1 MNRKLCAP
9 ADRAQS
15 WESIDWKKAE
25 AYVKKLQMRIV
36 KAQKGGHYN
45 KVKSLQWLLT
55 HSFYAKALE
64 VKRVTSNKGKNTA
77 GVDHE
82 LWKTPKGKFEAI
94 DKLKRRGYQPQP
106 LRRVYIPKK
115 NGKLRPLSIPT
126 MTDRA
131 MQTLYKFA
139 LEPLAETLADPNSYG
154 FRIGRSTHDAIGQCF
169 NDLCRAGS
177 PQWILEGDI
186 KGCFDHISHNWL
198 LANIPM
204 DKEMLEKW
212 LKCGFVETKKL
223 FPTEEGTPQG
233 GTISPVLMN
242 MTLDGLER
250 ILKERFPMRRTV
262 AGKTV
267 YDQINFVRYADDFI
281 VTGKSP
287 ETLRNEVIPLIKDFL
302 AERGLQ
308 LSEEKTAITHISDG
322 FDFLGQNV
330 RKYNGKLLIKPS
342 KNAIKSFLKKVRTIV
357 RENKT
362 ATQDLLIRK
371 LNPVIRGWVN
381 YHRYVVSADI
391 FGLVDHRI
399 FECLWR
405 WACRRHKRKGRKW
418 IANKYWH
425 HIDNRTWTFA
435 TEPAFR
441 GKDFDE
447 KYLNFVDKGMC
458 ADFAIHDKGTGN
470 PHVHIMLT
478 LRPLKENGQWGAKC
492 RKAYDLD
499 ENGQRIPD
507 GKGGWKNHRE
517 DTTDWNDKGNVE
529 IWRAAWAAY
538 TNRALESAGRP
549 ERIDHR
555 SYKRQGIDKIP
566 SVHLGPAASQMEK
579 RGIRTDKG
587 EVNRQIV
594 ADNKLLKE
602 IKARITR
609 LYRWSKA
616 EAEKPQTQQSSLT
629 ALWEAQQQ
637 LNAPRTR
644 TGKIRALQESAALF
658 SFLQVNGIQSMQQLH
673 EKIADMNSCYYDLR
687 GKIVKAERRIA
698 ILTERGE
705 MWEQYNQYKSIH
717 KQLAKVKPEKR
728 EQFEQRHSREL
739 ILYDAAAR
747 YLKELKDS
755 GEGITPKAW
764 QREIDQLTAGKQTD
778 TLAMKSMREDLKAV
792 ERLRKT
798 AEQLSQQERNKSH
811 DRGPER

>member
-1 MNRKLCAP
+1 MNTQIIAI
-9 ADRAQS
+9 AN
-15 WESIDWKKAE
+15 
-25 AYVKKLQMRIV
+25 
-36 KAQKGGHYN
+36 QKGGVGKTTTCAN
-45 KVKSLQWLLT
+45 LGIGLAQAGKKVLLIDGDPQGSLTISLGNPQPDKLPFTL
-55 HSFYAKALE
+55 SDAM
-64 VKRVTSNKGKNTA
+64 GKILMDHPIRPGEGILHHA
-77 GVDHE
+77 EGVDLMPADIQLSGME
-82 LWKTPKGKFEAI
+82 VSLVNAMSRETILRQYLDTLKGQYSHILI
-94 DKLKRRGYQPQP
+94 DCQPS
-106 LRRVYIPKK
+106 LGMLTVNALAAANRIIIPV
-115 NGKLRPLSIPT
+115 
-126 MTDRA
+126 
-131 MQTLYKFA
+131 Q
-139 LEPLAETLADPNSYG
+139 AEYLPA
-154 FRIGRSTHDAIGQCF
+154 
-169 NDLCRAGS
+169 
-177 PQWILEGDI
+177 
-186 KGCFDHISHNWL
+186 K
-198 LANIPM
+198 
-204 DKEMLEKW
+204 
-212 LKCGFVETKKL
+212 
-223 FPTEEGTPQG
+223 
-233 GTISPVLMN
+233 
-242 MTLDGLER
+242 GLE
-250 ILKERFPMRRTV
+250 
-262 AGKTV
+262 
-267 YDQINFVRYADDFI
+267 
-281 VTGKSP
+281 
-287 ETLRNEVIPLIKDFL
+287 
-302 AERGLQ
+302 
-308 LSEEKTAITHISDG
+308 
-322 FDFLGQNV
+322 
-330 RKYNGKLLIKPS
+330 
-342 KNAIKSFLKKVRTIV
+342 
-357 RENKT
+357 
-362 ATQDLLIRK
+362 
-371 LNPVIRGWVN
+371 
-381 YHRYVVSADI
+381 
-391 FGLVDHRI
+391 
-399 FECLWR
+399 
-405 WACRRHKRKGRKW
+405 
-418 IANKYWH
+418 
-425 HIDNRTWTFA
+425 
-435 TEPAFR
+435 
-441 GKDFDE
+441 
-447 KYLNFVDKGMC
+447 MC

-587 EVNRQIV
+587 EVNRQIA

-609 LYRWSKA
+609 LYRWSKD

-637 LNAPRTR
+637 LNTPRTR

-658 SFLQVNGIQSMQQLH
+658 SFLQANGIQSMQQLH
-673 EKIADMNSCYYDLR
+673 EKIADMNSRYYDLR

-798 AEQLSQQERNKSH
+798 AEQLSRQERDKSH

>member
-1 MNRKLCAP
+1 VFPIDFCHIPVSIIKRSAGRSAVAAAAYRSGTKLTNEWDGMIHDYTRKGGIVHAEIMLPAHAP
-9 ADRAQS
+9 PEFADR
-15 WESIDWKKAE
+15 SILWNSVEQIEKARDSQLARE
-25 AYVKKLQMRIV
+25 IEAALPRELSGEQQLALVRAYVK
-36 KAQKGGHYN
+36 
-45 KVKSLQWLLT
+45 
-55 HSFYAKALE
+55 
-64 VKRVTSNKGKNTA
+64 
-77 GVDHE
+77 D
-82 LWKTPKGKFEAI
+82 
-94 DKLKRRGYQPQP
+94 
-106 LRRVYIPKK
+106 
-115 NGKLRPLSIPT
+115 
-126 MTDRA
+126 
-131 MQTLYKFA
+131 
-139 LEPLAETLADPNSYG
+139 
-154 FRIGRSTHDAIGQCF
+154 
-169 NDLCRAGS
+169 
-177 PQWILEGDI
+177 
-186 KGCFDHISHNWL
+186 
-198 LANIPM
+198 
-204 DKEMLEKW
+204 
-212 LKCGFVETKKL
+212 
-223 FPTEEGTPQG
+223 
-233 GTISPVLMN
+233 
-242 MTLDGLER
+242 
-250 ILKERFPMRRTV
+250 
-262 AGKTV
+262 
-267 YDQINFVRYADDFI
+267 
-281 VTGKSP
+281 
-287 ETLRNEVIPLIKDFL
+287 
-302 AERGLQ
+302 
-308 LSEEKTAITHISDG
+308 
-322 FDFLGQNV
+322 
-330 RKYNGKLLIKPS
+330 
-342 KNAIKSFLKKVRTIV
+342 
-357 RENKT
+357 
-362 ATQDLLIRK
+362 
-371 LNPVIRGWVN
+371 
-381 YHRYVVSADI
+381 
-391 FGLVDHRI
+391 
-399 FECLWR
+399 
-405 WACRRHKRKGRKW
+405 
-418 IANKYWH
+418 
-425 HIDNRTWTFA
+425 
-435 TEPAFR
+435 
-441 GKDFDE
+441 
-447 KYLNFVDKGMC
+447 NFVDKGMC

-658 SFLQVNGIQSMQQLH
+658 SFLQV
-673 EKIADMNSCYYDLR
+673 
-687 GKIVKAERRIA
+687 KIVKAERRIA

-764 QREIDQLTAGKQTD
+764 QREIDQLAAGKQTD
-778 TLAMKSMREDLKAV
+778 TLAMKSMREELKAV

-798 AEQLSQQERNKSH
+798 AEQLSRQERDKSH